1 MLSVKG
7 GESYKAPVL
16 IIATGANWRKLN
28 VPGEEK
34 YIGHGVA
41 FCPHCDGPFYKG
53 KEVAVI
59 GGGNSGV
66 EAAIDLAGICSKVTV
81 FEFMETLKAD
91 TVLQE
96 KVRSLPNVDIFTYT
110 QTVEVLGDGD
120 KVVGMIKKDRF
131 SDKEEIFALDGI
143 FVQIGLTANS
153 ALFKDLVETNRMG
166 EILTDK
172 NGRTSVKG
180 IYAAGDVTDISYKQI
195 IIAMGEGAKAAL
207 AAFEDR
213 MRGEVG

>member
-1 MLSVKG
+1 M
-7 GESYKAPVL
+7 
-16 IIATGANWRKLN
+16 
-28 VPGEEK
+28 
-34 YIGHGVA
+34 A

>member
-1 MLSVKG
+1 M
-7 GESYKAPVL
+7 
-16 IIATGANWRKLN
+16 
-28 VPGEEK
+28 
-34 YIGHGVA
+34 
-41 FCPHCDGPFYKG
+41 
-53 KEVAVI
+53 
-59 GGGNSGV
+59 

-81 FEFMETLKAD
+81 FEFMDALKAD

-96 KVRSLPNVDIFTYT
+96 KARSLPNVDIFTNT

-120 KVVGMIKKDRF
+120 KVVGLIKKDRSLEKKRF
-131 SDKEEIFALDGI
+131 CFGWY

-153 ALFKDLVETNRMG
+153 ALFKELVETNRMG

-180 IYAAGDVTDISYKQI
+180 IYAAGDVTDVSYKQI
-195 IIAMGEGAKAAL
+195 VIAMGEGAKAAL

-213 MRGEVG
+213 MREAIY

>member
-1 MLSVKG
+1 MFRQG
-7 GESYKAPVL
+7 
-16 IIATGANWRKLN
+16 
-28 VPGEEK
+28 
-34 YIGHGVA
+34 
-41 FCPHCDGPFYKG
+41 
-53 KEVAVI
+53 
-59 GGGNSGV
+59 
-66 EAAIDLAGICSKVTV
+66 
-81 FEFMETLKAD
+81 AD
-91 TVLQE
+91 TGNTDEAEQVLHNLRF
-96 KVRSLPNVDIFTYT
+96 VRCDIF
-110 QTVEVLGDGD
+110 LN
-120 KVVGMIKKDRF
+120 
-131 SDKEEIFALDGI
+131 

>member
-1 MLSVKG
+1 M
-7 GESYKAPVL
+7 
-16 IIATGANWRKLN
+16 N

-81 FEFMETLKAD
+81 FEFMDALKAD

-96 KVRSLPNVDIFTYT
+96 KARSLPNVDIFTNT

-120 KVVGMIKKDRF
+120 KVVGLIKKDRSLEKKRF
-131 SDKEEIFALDGI
+131 LLWMVFLSR
-143 FVQIGLTANS
+143 
-153 ALFKDLVETNRMG
+153 LV
-166 EILTDK
+166 
-172 NGRTSVKG
+172 
-180 IYAAGDVTDISYKQI
+180 
-195 IIAMGEGAKAAL
+195 
-207 AAFEDR
+207 
-213 MRGEVG
+213 